1 VSKHRARR
9 NWMPLVAGS
18 VVLAVTGGIIVGFTI
33 ATGGSPSLASHPR
46 TRPTDLAAG
55 EPRHAVLSSD
65 WTAASCSSAATAAAT
80 RWLGKLNQTA
90 T

>member
-18 VVLAVTGGIIVGFTI
+18 VVAVTGGIIVGFTI

-46 TRPTDLAAG
+46 TRQRISLRANRVTQ
-55 EPRHAVLSSD
+55 S
-65 WTAASCSSAATAAAT
+65 
-80 RWLGKLNQTA
+80 
-90 T
+90 

>member
-46 TRPTDLAAG
+46 TRQRISLRANRVTQ
-55 EPRHAVLSSD
+55 S
-65 WTAASCSSAATAAAT
+65 
-80 RWLGKLNQTA
+80 
-90 T
+90 